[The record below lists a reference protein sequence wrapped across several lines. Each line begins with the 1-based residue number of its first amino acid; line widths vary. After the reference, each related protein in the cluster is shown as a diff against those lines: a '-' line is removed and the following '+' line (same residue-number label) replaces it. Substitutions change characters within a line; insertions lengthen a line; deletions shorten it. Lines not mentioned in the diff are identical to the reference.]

1 MVRVTRA
8 ASSGMKPGRNLDL
21 SKRSS
26 RPSNDDKDDIL
37 AKQTSRR
44 HNSHNRDRPSKEKTI
59 DWATRAVR
67 KVSIGDE
74 DKKKRKKKRRSHD
87 DILVPSDSDDDDT
100 DQQQPGKKQSH
111 PIRGNLS
118 DSMMNPRGL
127 KYKMKQS
134 GLYPSK
140 STMEERRR
148 EERISGNIN
157 RCYAH
162 RRRRRGTHT
171 GSFLRHE
178 DSLLGG
184 RRQ

>member
-1 MVRVTRA
+1 MEWVTRA
-8 ASSGMKPGRNLDL
+8 ASSGMKPVRWT
-21 SKRSS
+21 
-26 RPSNDDKDDIL
+26 L
-37 AKQTSRR
+37 AKEVVGQAMTTKMMLWQSRAVGATVIAAIVLA
-44 HNSHNRDRPSKEKTI
+44 KKKKI
-59 DWATRAVR
+59 DWATRAVC

-74 DKKKRKKKRRSHD
+74 EDKKRKKKRRSHD
-87 DILVPSDSDDDDT
+87 NIFVSSDSDDDDT
-100 DQQQPGKKQSH
+100 DQQRPGKKQSH
-111 PIRGNLS
+111 PIRGNLL
-118 DSMMNPRGL
+118 DSMMDPRGL

-157 RCYAH
+157 RRYAH
-162 RRRRRGTHT
+162 RWCGTHT

-184 RRQ
+184 RR